1 MTDLTSYRTSLDTA
15 ALETAALETAALDAY
30 AGTQRTAGHRVAAH
44 ATAGR
49 TDLAALTPT
58 FGVIGADFL
67 AALSATMQARAERLD
82 AIAVAHDRIGTNTTT
97 AAVAYSDADT
107 ANASDM
113 GLRLP

>member
-1 MTDLTSYRTSLDTA
+1 MKDLTSHRTSLDTG
-15 ALETAALETAALDAY
+15 TLDAY
-30 AGTQRTAGHRVAAH
+30 AGTQRAAGHRVAAH
-44 ATAGR
+44 AAAGR

-58 FGVIGADFL
+58 FGVIGAEFL

-82 AIAVAHDRIGTNTTT
+82 AVAVAHDRISTTTMT
-97 AAVAYSDADT
+97 AAVAYSDADA

>member
-1 MTDLTSYRTSLDTA
+1 MTDLTSQRTSLDTG
-15 ALETAALETAALDAY
+15 TLDAY
-30 AGTQRTAGHRVAAH
+30 AGTQRTAEHRVAAH
-44 ATAGR
+44 AVASR

-58 FGVIGADFL
+58 FGVIGAEFL

-82 AIAVAHDRIGTNTTT
+82 AIAGAHDRIGTTTTT
-97 AAVAYSDADT
+97 AAVAYSDADA